1 MGLLPFSF
9 SSFCYNKKNDLQ
21 KGRTSMNHSI
31 IQKIIIILL
40 LLAAGLGGWYFFY
53 WSKTPAYAAGEIQQ
67 AVQKRDLQ
75 LFKERVDMEKVYS
88 AAVDDTASYLAGD
101 GKPDHALAASI
112 LKMLKKQAV
121 DKLVRQTEL
130 KFQDKGDKDPSG
142 KAGKIMSAYLG
153 SAALSMTDMLDVKSE
168 GDKAIAS
175 VRIHDKKLDKDF
187 IWQVQLEKDVNGNWT
202 ATRIL
207 NLKDYL
213 KEREEA
219 GK

>member
-1 MGLLPFSF
+1 MKNSIVKKMIIVLLV
-9 SSFCYNKKNDLQ
+9 
-21 KGRTSMNHSI
+21 
-31 IQKIIIILL
+31 
-40 LLAAGLGGWYFFY
+40 LAAAIGGWYFFY

-67 AVQKRDLQ
+67 AVQKKDIQ

-121 DKLVRQTEL
+121 DELIRQTEL
-130 KFQDKGDKDPSG
+130 KFQDKGDKEPSG
-142 KAGKIMSAYLG
+142 KAGKIMTAYLG
-153 SAALSMTDMLDVKSE
+153 STALSMTDMLDVRQD
-168 GDKAIAS
+168 GDKAVAS
-175 VRIHDKKLDKDF
+175 VKIHDKKLDKDF
-187 IWQVQLEKDVNGNWT
+187 TWQVQMEKDVNGNWT
-202 ATRIL
+202 ATRVL

-213 KEREEA
+213 KEREAA